1 MKFIY
6 YFQIFVVTHEDGSAP
21 KELNELLI
29 SHLRRGAV
37 IVDLVAQK
45 GGNTTLTQL
54 NKVNYDANLGVT
66 VIGYT

>member
-1 MKFIY
+1 MLLKEQILSSLQVKSSIAMKFIY

-37 IVDLVAQK
+37 IVDLVA
-45 GGNTTLTQL
+45 
-54 NKVNYDANLGVT
+54 
-66 VIGYT
+66 